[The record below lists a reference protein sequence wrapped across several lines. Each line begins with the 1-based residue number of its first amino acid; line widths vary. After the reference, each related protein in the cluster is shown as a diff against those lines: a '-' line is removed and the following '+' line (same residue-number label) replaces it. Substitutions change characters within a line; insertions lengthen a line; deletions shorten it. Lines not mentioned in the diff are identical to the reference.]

1 MKSAMMSQPKKD
13 KEQLKKS
20 LNSYLTYS
28 GLAIQMG
35 ALIALGAY
43 GGKWLDAE
51 YSLEKPWF
59 TIVGTLSGMAMGL
72 YLVLRQVNA
81 DQ

>member
-1 MKSAMMSQPKKD
+1 
-13 KEQLKKS
+13 
-20 LNSYLTYS
+20 
-28 GLAIQMG
+28 MG

-59 TIVGTLSGMAMGL
+59 TIVGTLSGMALGL